1 MILDLREEENHGLGT
16 IFIRWNGNWAKP
28 PIESNLINWPNHIPI
43 FHDEPG
49 IGGQVGKI
57 VKSPIKWA
65 AV

>member
-1 MILDLREEENHGLGT
+1 MEGGGGGKNHGLGS
-16 IFIRWNGNWAKP
+16 ILIRINGKWRKP

-57 VKSPIKWA
+57 INEA
-65 AV
+65 Q